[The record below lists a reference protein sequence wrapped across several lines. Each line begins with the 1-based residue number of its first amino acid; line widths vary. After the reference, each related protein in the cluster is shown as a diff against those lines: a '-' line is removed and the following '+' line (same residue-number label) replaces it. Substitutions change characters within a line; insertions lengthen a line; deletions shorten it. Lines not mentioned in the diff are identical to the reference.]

1 MKLTPNYRRRHKRK
15 LMRFLEGGNLLLV
28 TRGHTGMVAL
38 MDLQF
43 AATWWVSDDYL
54 RVTTMNP
61 DIAYPE

>member
-1 MKLTPNYRRRHKRK
+1 
-15 LMRFLEGGNLLLV
+15 MRFLEGGNLLLV